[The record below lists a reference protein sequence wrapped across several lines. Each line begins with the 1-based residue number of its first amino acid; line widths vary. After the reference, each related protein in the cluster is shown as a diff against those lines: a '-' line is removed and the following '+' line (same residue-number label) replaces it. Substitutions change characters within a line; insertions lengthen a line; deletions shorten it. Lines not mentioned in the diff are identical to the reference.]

1 MRILIAVVLIL
12 VVCFFLFAQGYLTK
26 GFFTFTK
33 VRWPNDYKDS
43 GRPSHIRLVSGKTFS
58 YTTLLFMG
66 AVVMMGYLFVLYAKA
81 F

>member
-12 VVCFFLFAQGYLTK
+12 VVCCFLFAQGYLTK
-26 GFFTFTK
+26 HFFTK
-33 VRWPNDYKDS
+33 VLAPGVHKDS
-43 GRPSHIRLVSGKTFS
+43 RQIFYKETRIVSGKTFS

-66 AVVMMGYLFVLYAKA
+66 TVIMMGYLFVLYAKA

>member
-12 VVCFFLFAQGYLTK
+12 VVCVFLFAQGYLTK
-26 GFFTFTK
+26 GFFTK

-43 GRPSHIRLVSGKTFS
+43 GRPSHIDSRLVSGKTFS